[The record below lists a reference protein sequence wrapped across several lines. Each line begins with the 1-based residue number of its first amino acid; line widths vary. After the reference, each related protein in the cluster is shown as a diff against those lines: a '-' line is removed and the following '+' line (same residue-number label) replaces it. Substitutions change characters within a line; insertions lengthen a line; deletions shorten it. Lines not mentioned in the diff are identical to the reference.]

1 MRATEQVEPSHWAST
16 VKCTMIKILQKYKY
30 KEVVKQ
36 KIAMIQGSPGYII
49 ICISWVVVEAS
60 VEVFYSHSV
69 FNIHNFKL
77 FYILKHDISLDC
89 AFIWCSEH
97 C

>member
-49 ICISWVVVEAS
+49 ICIS
-60 VEVFYSHSV
+60 
-69 FNIHNFKL
+69 
-77 FYILKHDISLDC
+77 
-89 AFIWCSEH
+89 
-97 C
+97 